1 MEELIPIFLFLS
13 VAAVLIFRPISKKLG
28 LLLEEMARDRR
39 ALRTTG
45 DSIQMERV
53 TTLLERMNTRL
64 EMVEDRLEFVERLSD
79 SRTRSRAHLSGV
91 SD

>member
-1 MEELIPIFLFLS
+1 MEELVPIFLFLS
-13 VAAVLIFRPISKKLG
+13 IAAVMIFRPISKKLG
-28 LLLEEMARDRR
+28 MLLEEMARDRR
-39 ALRTTG
+39 AMRAG
-45 DSIQMERV
+45 DGGIQMERV

-79 SRTRSRAHLSGV
+79 QRPRNRAHLSGV